1 MARTINFLLVGTGG
15 ISAAYVNASS
25 RVDDIIISGV
35 VSRSGRL
42 PDALRSDTPVYRS
55 IEEADCP
62 ADAVILATPNGTHL
76 ELIEQAAAKQM
87 HILVEKVLETTPDRA
102 NRALEICDKA
112 GLKLSVSFQRR
123 MSPDN
128 STLKRLLEKGVLGQ
142 TYAASMDVR
151 FHRDMAYYNSGS
163 YRGGWDIDGGGP
175 FIQQAAHNADLLCW
189 WFGLPEKVA
198 SLLHRHDRDIEAYDH
213 GTALLQYSSGLQINF
228 TASTLCKPG
237 FPTRFELH
245 TEKGSLLMV
254 NDQFTDWNIEGIENP
269 ADQSFEVHDGA
280 ASATVSDTAGHEAIL
295 ADFAD
300 ALRHDRDPLIL
311 GSSARQATELIY
323 RIYQN
328 NLNPQFETPFQT

>member
-1 MARTINFLLVGTGG
+1 
-15 ISAAYVNASS
+15 
-25 RVDDIIISGV
+25 
-35 VSRSGRL
+35 
-42 PDALRSDTPVYRS
+42 
-55 IEEADCP
+55 
-62 ADAVILATPNGTHL
+62 
-76 ELIEQAAAKQM
+76 M

-128 STLKRLLEKGVLGQ
+128 STLKSLLEKEVLGQ

-151 FHRDMAYYNSGS
+151 FHRDMAYYNSGP
-163 YRGGWDIDGGGP
+163 YRGGWNIDGGGP

-189 WFGLPEKVA
+189 WFGLPEEVA

-254 NDQFTDWNIEGIENP
+254 NDQFTHWNIEGIENP

>member
-1 MARTINFLLVGTGG
+1 M
-15 ISAAYVNASS
+15 
-25 RVDDIIISGV
+25 

-42 PDALRSDTPVYRS
+42 PDTLRSDTPVYRS

-163 YRGGWDIDGGGP
+163 YRGGWDRRWSVYSV
-175 FIQQAAHNADLLCW
+175 FTQCRSTVLV
-189 WFGLPEKVA
+189 FGLPEKVA
-198 SLLHRHDRDIEAYDH
+198 SLLNRHDRDISLRSRDGPAPH
-213 GTALLQYSSGLQINF
+213 NSGLQINF
-228 TASTLCKPG
+228 TASTFANLD
-237 FPTRFELH
+237 
-245 TEKGSLLMV
+245 S
-254 NDQFTDWNIEGIENP
+254 
-269 ADQSFEVHDGA
+269 
-280 ASATVSDTAGHEAIL
+280 TA
-295 ADFAD
+295 
-300 ALRHDRDPLIL
+300 
-311 GSSARQATELIY
+311 
-323 RIYQN
+323 
-328 NLNPQFETPFQT
+328 